1 MIPKKLVQMC
11 GKHKIIS
18 MFEDKESKLKWLS
31 AGRVAACVGG
41 DCEITPNS
49 ILFFLGVSEESK
61 DSYFIQYEQE
71 KDLPNTSLAENV
83 ERLKYSLNINGDT
96 LQPFATPH
104 GILFVNIKSLAIF
117 ADSKEELT
125 YKFTRWNKTPV
136 LLVME
141 YNSLIGI
148 IPPVMQDYEKLID
161 FVDKLSYNVD
171 LADRNNFL
179 SLEGKQVSLFD
190 NDIVLYNKA
199 QDNDAT
205 ELPMRIT
212 KATRNKQ

>member
-1 MIPKKLVQMC
+1 MIPKKLVSMC
-11 GKHKIIS
+11 GKRKIIS

-31 AGRVAACVGG
+31 AGNVAACVGG

-49 ILFFLGVSEESK
+49 ILFFLGVSEENK
-61 DSYFIQYEQE
+61 DSYFIKYEQE
-71 KDLPNTSLAENV
+71 KELPNTDLAETV

-96 LQPFATPH
+96 LQPFATSH

-117 ADSKEELT
+117 ADSKEEFT

-141 YNSLIGI
+141 YDTLIGI
-148 IPPVMQDYEKLID
+148 IPPVTQDYEKLID
-161 FVDKLSYNVD
+161 FIDKLSYNVD

-179 SLEGKQVSLFD
+179 SVDGKQVSLFD
-190 NDIVLYNKA
+190 NDIMLYEKSEN
-199 QDNDAT
+199 NDAGDQGAADNET
-205 ELPMRIT
+205 
-212 KATRNKQ
+212 